1 MKKDIRI
8 AFFDIDGTLIPMD
21 QKDMSE
27 KTKQTLRKL
36 KENGIKICLATGR
49 GPVALPHFDGIEF
62 DLFLTYNGSYCYDDK
77 GETIYSHAIPTK
89 DVQRIIENATKMNRS
104 VTLATK
110 DRTASNGKDQDLVD
124 YSAFAD
130 NEVHVA
136 DDFDEV
142 AKTEVF
148 QLMMGARK
156 DDYSRILENVENAT
170 ITSWWYRAV
179 DIIPTNSG
187 KGPAIEKVLEHYGL
201 DRSQAIAFGDG
212 NNDIQMLEAVG
223 TGVAMENA
231 SDDLKAVADEI
242 CRDVA
247 EDGVYQYCLENGLI
261 K

>member
-27 KTKQTLRKL
+27 NTKQTLRKL

-49 GPVALPHFDGIEF
+49 GPVALPHFEGIDF

-89 DVQRIIENATKMNRS
+89 DVQMIIDNASKMNRP

-110 DRTASNGKDQDLVD
+110 DRTVSNGKDQDLIE
-124 YSAFAD
+124 YAAFA
-130 NEVHVA
+130 NRGVYVS
-136 DDFDEV
+136 DDFDEA

-156 DDYSRILENVENAT
+156 EDYSRILENVENAM

-187 KGPAIEKVLEHYGL
+187 KGPAIKKVLEHYGL

-223 TGVAMENA
+223 TGIAMANA
-231 SDDLKAVADEI
+231 SEELKEVADEI
-242 CRDVA
+242 CKDA
-247 EDGVYQYCLENGLI
+247 ADDGVYHYCLENQLI
-261 K
+261 

>member
-1 MKKDIRI
+1 MKKDIKI

-27 KTKQTLRKL
+27 NTKQTLRKL

-62 DLFLTYNGSYCYDDK
+62 DLFLTYNGSYCYDDQ

-89 DVQRIIENATKMNRS
+89 DVYTIIENAARLHRP

-110 DRTASNGKDQDLVD
+110 DQTVSNGKDEDLIE
-124 YSAFAD
+124 YASFA
-130 NEVHVA
+130 NRGVYVS
-136 DDFDEV
+136 DDFDEI

-156 DDYSRILENVENAT
+156 EDYPHILENVENAM
-170 ITSWWYRAV
+170 ITSWWDRAV
-179 DIIPTNSG
+179 DIIPTNAG
-187 KGPAIEKVLEHYGL
+187 KGPAIEKVLEHYNL

-212 NNDIQMLEAVG
+212 NNDIQMLKAVG

-231 SDDLKAVADEI
+231 SDDLKEVADEI
-242 CRDVA
+242 CRNVS
-247 EDGVYQYCLENGLI
+247 EDGVYHYCLENDLI